1 MVAKPVVVAQ
11 LTVRSLPIPE
21 DPGSNPVVG
30 SSYYTFICCEL
41 FDENKTKIKQKM
53 PGMVANLKKHSI
65 HVSPLELSNLSAKE
79 PHGSSHCTKTSHLA
93 DAPFYFISFL

>member
-1 MVAKPVVVAQ
+1 MVVAQ

-41 FDENKTKIKQKM
+41 FDENNTKIKQKM
-53 PGMVANLKKHSI
+53 PGMVANLKKTFGS
-65 HVSPLELSNLSAKE
+65 VCAN
-79 PHGSSHCTKTSHLA
+79 HGR
-93 DAPFYFISFL
+93 FISVPFFTATYISVNN